1 MNNKSTVDR
10 ARVINTEINL
20 LVKDSVALEIQ
31 NAELKK
37 VIRILASSMAL
48 NEEGEM
54 EMRMSREQFE
64 YIQRV
69 TEENN
74 VFLEGGK

>member
-1 MNNKSTVDR
+1 MNRKSTVDR
-10 ARVINTEINL
+10 ARIINNELNM
-20 LVKDSVALEIQ
+20 LVKDSVSLELQ

-37 VIRILASSMAL
+37 VIRIIANSMAL
-48 NEEGEM
+48 NEEGET
-54 EMRMSREQFE
+54 EMKLSRGEFE

-74 VFLEGGK
+74 VFLEGGD